1 MKDNL
6 ALVKYIVKR
15 FLGRGREFDDLFQWG
30 CLGLVKAIDRF
41 DPEYTVQ
48 FSTYAVPVIM
58 GEIRRYLRDDGP
70 VHVSRTIH
78 EQAKKIEAFAAR
90 FEAEAGRRPGVQ
102 EIAEGLQMDSESVV
116 LAMNSRRRIR
126 SLNEPVNGDAEVRLM
141 DVLGTEPMQQVDQ
154 RILLSRL
161 IRDLSGEERT
171 IILRRYFQRHTQ
183 TQIARDLGISQV
195 QVSRMESRILK
206 RMRQMA
212 GEG

>member
-90 FEAEAGRRPGVQ
+90 FEAETGRRPGVQ

-126 SLNEPVNGDAEVRLM
+126 SLSEPVNGDAEVRLM

>member
-90 FEAEAGRRPGVQ
+90 FEAEARRRPGVQ

-116 LAMNSRRRIR
+116 LAMNSRHRVR

-183 TQIARDLGISQV
+183 TQIAMDLGISQV

>member
-78 EQAKKIEAFAAR
+78 EQAGLIEAFAAR
-90 FEAEAGRRPGVQ
+90 CEAEAGRRPGVQ

-116 LAMNSRRRIR
+116 LAMNSRRRVR
-126 SLNEPVNGDAEVRLM
+126 SLSEPVNGDAEVRLM

>member
-90 FEAEAGRRPGVQ
+90 FEAEARRRPGVQ

-116 LAMNSRRRIR
+116 LAMNSRHQVR

-183 TQIARDLGISQV
+183 TQIAMDLGISQV

>member
-90 FEAEAGRRPGVQ
+90 FEAEARRRPGVQ

-116 LAMNSRRRIR
+116 LAMNSRHQVR

>member
-90 FEAEAGRRPGVQ
+90 FEAEARRRPGVQ

-116 LAMNSRRRIR
+116 LAMNSRRRVR
-126 SLNEPVNGDAEVRLM
+126 SLSEPVNGDAEVRLM

-171 IILRRYFQRHTQ
+171 IILRRYFQCHTQ